1 MKRKILLL
9 TAMIFVIASFTACGK
24 EKKEEQKSV
33 KDDLIEL
40 VGTEIPDAE
49 KKEIE
54 AMNTYNGYF
63 AGESEVDTAALL
75 ADLENTIIP
84 KYKEFMTS
92 VEAIEVEFDE
102 VTAIKELYYSS
113 MDYQL
118 QALLQVEEALKE
130 EDADYQNEAAALL
143 EQAEGKYAEYLAAVE
158 KLASENNV
166 TIKNNSSIAASQ
178 NDDSTEKDSDT
189 EASEA
194 ESSEAEAE

>member
-1 MKRKILLL
+1 MKRKILLF
-9 TAMIFVIASFTACGK
+9 TAMIVALASFTACGK
-24 EKKEEQKSV
+24 EKNDEQKSV

-63 AGESEVDTAALL
+63 TGKSEVDTAALL

-84 KYKEFMTS
+84 KYEEFMTS

-102 VTAIKELYYSS
+102 VLAIKELYYSS

-118 QALLQVEEALKE
+118 QALRQVAEALKE
-130 EDADYQNEAAALL
+130 EDADYQDEAASLL

-158 KLASENNV
+158 SLASENNI
-166 TIKNNSSIAASQ
+166 TIKNNSNIITSKD
-178 NDDSTEKDSDT
+178 DDSSETASDT
-189 EASEA
+189 EAASTEA
-194 ESSEAEAE
+194 E